1 MGYIILAI
9 ILGLVIV
16 GGVLAAVFSTARVG
30 GAVTAV
36 MGVLV
41 LVAVTLFASATQVD
55 ARAVAIE
62 TAFGHYNGTI
72 GPGLHWIAPWASAEQ
87 FTTRLQPTK
96 LSGKDAIEVTFSS
109 GEAGQKI
116 IGGGRGKFDLFIRW
130 RISDGLGEHGAKA
143 LWNDY
148 KTFDDVTNGLVDND
162 AKNATIEV
170 ANKYSAATA
179 TVSQEQIGEEVKA
192 RLTASLARYGVVVDS
207 LAVTHVTLDSATQA
221 SVDRIFTSQQDIRRA
236 QNDQTRAKIDAETVK
251 IQNATGALSAEA
263 NQRRC
268 LDILNNWNAD
278 KNGSIPATLNCDF
291 GGTKTP
297 IVVGQGK

>member
-1 MGYIILAI
+1 MLYIIFAVV
-9 ILGLVIV
+9 LGLFIL
-16 GGVLAAVFSTARVG
+16 GGVLVAVFSTERFG
-30 GAVTAV
+30 GVVAAAVATV
-36 MGVLV
+36 ILV
-41 LVAVTLFASATQVD
+41 VVSLFASATQVD

-62 TAFGHYNGTI
+62 TAFGHYNGTV
-72 GPGLHWIAPWASAEQ
+72 GPGLHWIAPWASVEQ

-96 LSGKDAIEVTFSS
+96 LDGKNAVEVTFSS

-116 IGGGRGKFDLFIRW
+116 IGGGRGKFDVFIRW

-148 KTFDDVTNGLVDND
+148 KSFDDVTNGLVDND
-162 AKNATIEV
+162 TKNITIEV

-179 TVSQEQIGEEVKA
+179 TVSQEQIGQEIA
-192 RLTASLARYGVVVDS
+192 QRLTQSLSRYGVIVDS
-207 LAVTHVTLDSATQA
+207 LAVTHVTLDNSTQA

-251 IQNATGALSAEA
+251 IQNATGALSPEA

-268 LDILNNWNAD
+268 LDILNNWSVD
-278 KNGSIPATLNCDF
+278 KNGLIPATLNCDF

-297 IVVGQGK
+297 VLVGTK